1 MLKYT
6 EEIIGHRVYLVFN
19 DTYFTG
25 CKRCGGTGHYSFDG
39 ISTVCYECG
48 NVDSA
53 RLGLRV
59 GTRADAVA
67 RSERLDRQQAKR
79 DAARNKK
86 AQEALAA
93 LEAAQ
98 AKLTEAH
105 PEVGAFLASI
115 DRDLE
120 RSPFLRSMADR
131 FHSQDIVKWGF
142 SSKQIAA
149 VEKVIRDRQNDET
162 AKATLGPVEL
172 GRRVIEGVVQS
183 IKHYDGEYGLAIK
196 MLVITTTGHKVFGTV
211 PNALLEGRMSD
222 DLVGQGVVFTATV
235 EASRDDETF
244 GIFKRPAKATLA
256 A

>member
-1 MLKYT
+1 MLEYT
-6 EEIIGHRVYLVFN
+6 EEAIGHRVYLVFN
-19 DTYFTG
+19 GTYFTG
-25 CKRCGGTGHYSFDG
+25 CKRCGGTGHYSYDG
-39 ISTVCYECG
+39 SSSICYECY

-59 GTRADAVA
+59 GTRADAEA
-67 RSERLDRQQAKR
+67 RSKRLYRQRAKR
-79 DAARNKK
+79 DAARAEKV
-86 AQEALAA
+86 QEALAD

-98 AKLTEAH
+98 AGLTEAH

-120 RSPFLRSMADR
+120 RSTFLRSMADR

-172 GRRVIEGVVQS
+172 GRRVIEDIVQS
-183 IKHYDGEYGLAIK
+183 VKHYDGNYGLVIK
-196 MLVITTTGHKVFGTV
+196 MLVITTAGHKVFGTV
-211 PNALLEGRMSD
+211 PNTLLEGRTSD
-222 DLVGQGVVFTATV
+222 DLVGQGVVYTATV

-244 GIFKRPAKATLA
+244 GIFKRPTKATLA